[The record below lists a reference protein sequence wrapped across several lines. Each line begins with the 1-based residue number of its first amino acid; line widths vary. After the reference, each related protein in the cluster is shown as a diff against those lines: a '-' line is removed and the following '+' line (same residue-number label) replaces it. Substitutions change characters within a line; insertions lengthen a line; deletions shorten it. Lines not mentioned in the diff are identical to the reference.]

1 MPLKTF
7 KPNTPSTRQLV
18 IVERSGLHKGKPVK
32 SLTRGLTKKA
42 GRKVAK
48 DAVPLGA
55 RRKVLAEYS
64 RW

>member
-42 GRKVAK
+42 GRNNR
-48 DAVPLGA
+48 L
-55 RRKVLAEYS
+55 LAEDS
-64 RW
+64 KRAQDFRELARE